1 MRSAPSYFIK
11 IILVVT
17 LTWISTATSAQK
29 LIEGSFYP
37 LKGQTVIDCTTDF
50 DNAEIGGLP
59 LDEFMEYKA
68 DDSMDRG
75 FEREYHQAE
84 RECWMKFVDEANKR
98 MKNVRLAKKKDAPFL
113 MTIKLITMDKD
124 GRNNVC
130 HYIFTEKLTGNIIA
144 IVEAKNK
151 GGRFGSFTNL
161 MGDAFEYAGSS
172 FGPWFSRQ
180 LRKQD

>member
-1 MRSAPSYFIK
+1 MVF
-11 IILVVT
+11 T
-17 LTWISTATSAQK
+17 LISLPLSTSAQK
-29 LIEGSFYP
+29 LVEGSLLP
-37 LKGQTVIDCTTDF
+37 LKGQTVIDCATDF
-50 DNAEIGGLP
+50 DSAEIGGLP
-59 LDEFMEYKA
+59 LDEFMEYQA

-84 RECWMKFVDEANKR
+84 RECWMKFVEEANKR
-98 MKNVRLAKKKDAPFL
+98 MKLVRFAKKKDAPFL

-130 HYIFTEKLTGNIIA
+130 HYIFSEKQTGNVIA

-161 MGDAFEYAGSS
+161 MGDAFEYAGCS

-180 LRKQD
+180 LRQLE